1 MHLDHK
7 IPWNAI
13 AGHLVLIRSNPS
25 CTPHRSD
32 LFWNKGY
39 GKDAVA
45 EKATLQK
52 VQDHF
57 IRVFISTVHE
67 FADTQ
72 SAKQASLTASLPTG
86 RLISDEL
93 IAFAEDRYDLLPH
106 GGNSVEHNPIARE
119 DQDIESWRRA
129 ANLENDP
136 IVEPNYTT
144 ANADLADATKLLITL
159 AATTARKPQESVLIE
174 EAQTALVRLS
184 TDPLI
189 PLHRLDNLSWGHG
202 FGVSLLASL
211 ALEIHILINLYGAVN
226 KLPGGNQGKLSVL
239 EMQRLLDVL
248 GGDALSDYDYPA
260 QNIPHRAYWH
270 RLGVT
275 WEWINKQ
282 CQHLDEDNDGLP
294 TAESGGAVAD
304 PLAEG
309 QDADVRDRLKGYL
322 KTCFAIL
329 YMYDGLRRKWYGDEE
344 ADEKWTEKIQWVF
357 DKIRCRR

>member
-7 IPWNAI
+7 IPWNAF

-25 CTPHRSD
+25 CTPPRSD

-45 EKATLQK
+45 EKAILQK

-57 IRVFISTVHE
+57 IRVFTSTIRE
-67 FADTQ
+67 FAATQ
-72 SAKQASLTASLPTG
+72 SAKQATLIANLPTG
-86 RLISDEL
+86 KLISDEL

-106 GGNSVEHNPIARE
+106 GGNSVEHNPIAPE
-119 DQDIESWRRA
+119 DQDIASWRRA
-129 ANLENDP
+129 ANPQNDP
-136 IVEPNYTT
+136 IVELNYTT

-159 AATTARKPQESVLIE
+159 AATTARNPLESALTE
-174 EAQTALVRLS
+174 EAQKALLRLS

-211 ALEIHILINLYGAVN
+211 ALEIYILINLYGAIN
-226 KLPGGNQGKLSVL
+226 ELPGGNKGKLSVL
-239 EMQRLLDVL
+239 EVQRLLDVL

-275 WEWINKQ
+275 WEWICRQ
-282 CQHLDEDNDGLP
+282 RQHLDEERNGLA
-294 TAESGGAVAD
+294 TAESGETVVD
-304 PLAEG
+304 PLDEC
-309 QDADVRDRLKGYL
+309 QDAEAREKLKEYL
-322 KTCFAIL
+322 KSCFAVL
-329 YMYDGLRRKWYGDEE
+329 YTYDGLRRKWYGDEE
-344 ADEKWTEKIQWVF
+344 ADEKWTEEIQWVF

>member
-13 AGHLVLIRSNPS
+13 ADHLVLIRSNPS
-25 CTPHRSD
+25 CTPPRSD

-39 GKDAVA
+39 GKNAVA
-45 EKATLQK
+45 EKAILQN

-57 IRVFISTVHE
+57 IRVLISTIRD
-67 FADTQ
+67 FAATQ
-72 SAKQASLTASLPTG
+72 SAKRATLAANLLTG
-86 RLISDEL
+86 KLISDEL

-106 GGNSVEHNPIARE
+106 GENSVEHNSIARE

-129 ANLENDP
+129 ANPEDDP

-159 AATTARKPQESVLIE
+159 AATTARKSQESALIE
-174 EAQTALVRLS
+174 EAQIALLRLS

-202 FGVSLLASL
+202 FGVSLLARL
-211 ALEIHILINLYGAVN
+211 ALEIYILINLYGAVN
-226 KLPGGNQGKLSVL
+226 ELPGGNKGKLSIL

-275 WEWINKQ
+275 WEWICRQ
-282 CQHLDEDNDGLP
+282 RQHSDEERNGLA
-294 TAESGGAVAD
+294 TAEIGEAVVD

-309 QDADVRDRLKGYL
+309 QDADVRDRLKEYL

-329 YMYDGLRRKWYGDEE
+329 YIYDGLRRKWYGDEE
-344 ADEKWTEKIQWVF
+344 ADEKWTEEIQWVF